1 MNPPSNNQNALPGG
15 PKEGSSGERL
25 EGTEPQ
31 NSAQAD
37 SQAHGV
43 TLVPFQAVADQIY
56 NAATKFMTASEPAQQ
71 AVKPRRDSK
80 AFSKRK
86 KSGLMKI
93 SSQSRDWE
101 RIICKGQATPAD
113 ILHYFL
119 YHDTKRKADK
129 KNPELRFSEWQIR
142 DQVFRGKSTEK
153 TIRGWLHWLDDK
165 QLISITRKSNAWL
178 ANGMPDTA
186 AYINVNAAR
195 VEDMRQKVMES
206 GGETPE
212 EMKQLTDR
220 EIEERR
226 KKARGK
232 VTGRENETKN
242 DSQQVQNQGKP
253 EQVPFGNVTVHSDIP
268 VQIPK
273 EISSLSSLRCAPETK
288 AEDRPAAPGPTP
300 EDEEDFLKKEKTTPP
315 MIKNDR
321 NNVWRIHT
329 DPVPP
334 NDDALYK
341 FSRDRWGMRLAHL
354 LNIQTIG
361 HQEARSFN
369 TRITNGTLGTLEFLW
384 LVLVWYPRNTGTYSG
399 SIVALLKRF
408 PGQLESPDSSARRVL
423 DKALVDL
430 LITSNN
436 PREISDMK
444 EQIVF
449 LCDVT
454 KSLPMTDAQI
464 PDMEAW
470 ASLWRCY
477 VTLRKTD
484 VAEADKMKARYFTHL
499 LVQEGYPAMEE
510 EAGQEDQPEDPEE
523 PASEPECNSGSETA
537 TGTRNGNGAP
547 SAWEYTRLPSGIPF
561 MPPPHPCPEKRI
573 LNPDSYD

>member
-1 MNPPSNNQNALPGG
+1 M
-15 PKEGSSGERL
+15 
-25 EGTEPQ
+25 
-31 NSAQAD
+31 
-37 SQAHGV
+37 GV

-129 KNPELRFSEWQIR
+129 KDPELRFSEWQVR

-153 TIRGWLHWLDDK
+153 TIRKWLHWLDDK

-226 KKARGK
+226 KNARGK

-253 EQVPFGNVTVHSDIP
+253 EQVPSGNVTVHSDIP

-273 EISSLSSLRCAPETK
+273 EIPSLPSPKTDHAPMESLP
-288 AEDRPAAPGPTP
+288 AEPGPSLEREESFLGRP
-300 EDEEDFLKKEKTTPP
+300 ESKRKTGSV
-315 MIKNDR
+315 KNL
-321 NNVWRIHT
+321 VWRIHL
-329 DPVPP
+329 DPVPQ
-334 NDDALYK
+334 DSDALVP
-341 FSRDRWGMRLAHL
+341 FSRDRWGMRLVHL
-354 LNIQTIG
+354 LNIQTVG

-384 LVLVWYPRNTGTYSG
+384 LVLVWYPRNTGTYVGGIMS
-399 SIVALLKRF
+399 LLKHL
-408 PGQLESPDSSARRVL
+408 PGQMESATSPARKELE
-423 DKALVDL
+423 KAMQDY
-430 LITSNN
+430 LITSDN
-436 PREISDMK
+436 PAEISDMK
-444 EQIVF
+444 KQIVF

-464 PDMEAW
+464 PDVEAW
-470 ASLWRCY
+470 VSLWQCY

-537 TGTRNGNGAP
+537 EWAYRGHGAQFV
-547 SAWEYTRLPSGIPF
+547 A
-561 MPPPHPCPEKRI
+561 PPHPCPERMI